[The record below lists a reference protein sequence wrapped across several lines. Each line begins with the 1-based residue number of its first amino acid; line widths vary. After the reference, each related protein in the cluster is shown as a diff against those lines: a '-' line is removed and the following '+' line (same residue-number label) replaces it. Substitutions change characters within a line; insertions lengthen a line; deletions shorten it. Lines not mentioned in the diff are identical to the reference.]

1 MKKLTAIILACVSLS
16 VFAGERSPSE
26 TISRIEV
33 DNNVKC
39 ELIKNTISICLGSPR
54 ELATCR
60 YKKTYSCYGIESFK
74 VTLKVKEFYSNRTS
88 ARETVVTD
96 INYK

>member
-1 MKKLTAIILACVSLS
+1 MKQLTAAFLICMSLS
-16 VFAGERSPSE
+16 AFAGERSPSE

-39 ELIKNTISICLGSPR
+39 ELIKNTFSICIGSPR

-74 VTLKVKEFYSNRTS
+74 VTLKVKDYYNHRSN
-88 ARETVVTD
+88 ARETVVTN
-96 INYK
+96 IIYK